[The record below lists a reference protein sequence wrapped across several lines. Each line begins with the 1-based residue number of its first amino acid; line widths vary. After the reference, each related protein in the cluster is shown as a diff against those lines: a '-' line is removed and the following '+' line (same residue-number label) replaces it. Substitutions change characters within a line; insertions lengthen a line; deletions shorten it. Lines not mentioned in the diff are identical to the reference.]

1 MAAFSKTLQAAI
13 VPWLGLARFSLLLRS
28 PLRLQ
33 NPPRVTVMVAVAVM
47 VVVAGIMGTWSLRH
61 RALLLSQDIVSLVV
75 RTRMSSSDEF
85 DG

>member
-47 VVVAGIMGTWSLRH
+47 VVVTGSWELGVCVVIVHVRNIARH
-61 RALLLSQDIVSLVV
+61 CFVGRAN
-75 RTRMSSSDEF
+75 SDVIE
-85 DG
+85 